1 MLLLMIVYPQE
12 VTDKLNCTYNLCCPN
27 SSNAEEPG
35 YLCGGS
41 LNGPGQSSHAVGGEV
56 HVNARESFKVHEWP
70 FETHFLFPYC
80 DIHLSETY
88 GYSFPPQSEKNK

>member
-1 MLLLMIVYPQE
+1 MLLLIIVHPQE
-12 VTDKLNCTYNLCCPN
+12 VKDELDCTYHLCCPN

-41 LNGPGQSSHAVGGEV
+41 LTWPGQSSQAVGGEV
-56 HVNARESFKVHEWP
+56 HVNARESFSHMNGYLKP
-70 FETHFLFPYC
+70 MFLFLYC

-88 GYSFPPQSEKNK
+88 GYSFPYEN